1 MLRFFCAYLQITPEK
16 LIIKQTKNIH
26 NEFELGE
33 VLGCG
38 HLGVTRVAIHKK
50 DGKKF
55 ACKTISKDKLRTQ
68 EEIESVRQEIQIMH
82 VLSGHEHIVQIV
94 DFYEEKLYVHIV
106 MELCTGGEL
115 LAFIME
121 KVLDDEDKVVLV
133 LFYHRKL
140 EVNLPACNL
149 SISSTIAWCWLAF
162 S

>member
-1 MLRFFCAYLQITPEK
+1 MLVFASPQITPEK

-33 VLGCG
+33 ILGSG
-38 HLGVTRVAIHKK
+38 HLGVTRIATHKK
-50 DGKKF
+50 DGKKY
-55 ACKTISKDKLRTQ
+55 ACKSISKDKLHTQ

-94 DFYEEKLYVHIV
+94 DFYEEKTFVHIV

-121 KVLDDEDKVVLV
+121 KV
-133 LFYHRKL
+133 
-140 EVNLPACNL
+140 A
-149 SISSTIAWCWLAF
+149 
-162 S
+162 